1 MGLTVTNINTMQLL
15 NIVNRTSAAQSNVL
29 TQLSTGLKIN
39 KASDNPAGLI
49 AMENFNAE
57 LTAVNAALDNNQ
69 RADAMLTT
77 AESGLTELSSLLQDI
92 EKLTLASASDSTLS
106 SAEKAANQSQIDAAL
121 ESIDRIVNTTTFN
134 GKQLLNGS
142 QAINVTGVDSNTA
155 DNLRVY
161 ARGPS
166 STDLNVTAK
175 VKTAAAKAK
184 VTVNL
189 ASNATITAATEVV
202 VAGTEG
208 SATVSLGVGD
218 NAAAIA
224 TKINAATASTGVTA
238 TVSGA
243 NINLETTGVGSDESV
258 QFDVLSGGTTSAAP
272 NLINLARTTGT
283 DAVVTVN
290 GRDITADG
298 ADVYYSANGYSVSF
312 SLGTSLD
319 AVNDTETFTIKAS
332 GGMTFQLGA
341 GVNTRSTIGV
351 DSLATYRLGGGDS
364 GAVLSDLKSGGKA
377 DLNANSANS
386 LKAVRKAIE
395 QVAAA
400 KGRIGG
406 FQKFQIQPAINS
418 LNAQAESLTKAK
430 SVVADTD
437 FAAATAELNRQSVLL
452 NSGISLLGLAN
463 QQASQILALLG

>member
-1 MGLTVTNINTMQLL
+1 MQLL

-77 AESGLTELSSLLQDI
+77 AESGLTELSSLLLEV

-106 SAEKAANQSQIDAAL
+106 QAEISANQSQIDAAL

-142 QAINVTGVDSNTA
+142 QAINVTGVDPNTA
-155 DNLRVY
+155 DNLRVF

-166 STDLNVTAK
+166 SSDLSVTAK

-184 VTVNL
+184 TTITL
-189 ASNATITAATEVV
+189 ASGKTLTEATEIVV
-202 VAGTEG
+202 SGTEG
-208 SATVSLGVGD
+208 SATISLGVGD
-218 NAAAIA
+218 TVATMA

-238 TVSGA
+238 TV
-243 NINLETTGVGSDESV
+243 NTTNLDLQTSGVGSDEFV
-258 QFDVLSGGTTSAAP
+258 QMDVLSGGTMTGAP
-272 NLINLARTTGT
+272 NMISLARTTGT

-290 GRDITADG
+290 GRDLTADG
-298 ADVYYSANGYSVSF
+298 ADVSYSANGYSLSF
-312 SLGTSLD
+312 SLGTALD
-319 AVNDTETFTIKAS
+319 AVNDTETFTIKAT
-332 GGMTFQLGA
+332 GGMTFQLGS

-351 DSLATYRLGGGDS
+351 DSLATYRLGGGDA
-364 GAVLSDLKSGGKA
+364 GAHLSDLKSGGSA
-377 DLNANSANS
+377 DLSAGTANS

-395 QVAAA
+395 QVASA

-406 FQKFQIQPAINS
+406 FQKFQIQPSINS